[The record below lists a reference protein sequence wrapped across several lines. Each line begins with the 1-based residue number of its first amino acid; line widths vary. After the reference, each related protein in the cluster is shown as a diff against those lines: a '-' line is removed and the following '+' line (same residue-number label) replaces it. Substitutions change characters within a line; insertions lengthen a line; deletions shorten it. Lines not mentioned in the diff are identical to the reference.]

1 MECYTINIT
10 TKNFNRTQCIG
21 LAFTGTLRIAF
32 VTGTVL
38 LNLWGLPQLSPA
50 ILMWWNQSRM
60 LRTDELPWLHQIPKD
75 SAKWASVVR
84 SSVLYDV
91 PSPRLNAFA
100 VGNHR
105 EGGIAVTNEM
115 LRTLSCREIRAFLVH
130 KMTHFSTM
138 KFLSCRYQVLLES
151 WFTGWLGWELPW
163 FYSVY
168 FLLAVLTDS
177 SIAMV
182 VAADGGS
189 MTLSTTPSRTLTHQE
204 FQADFGGWSACRI
217 TLKR

>member
-1 MECYTINIT
+1 MNFTCWIASNLNEETILREKAAKTHQLWNA
-10 TKNFNRTQCIG
+10 TQSILQLGTSTG
-21 LAFTGTLRIAF
+21 LSLLGWLLRTLRIAF

-38 LNLWGLPQLSPA
+38 LNLWDLPQLSPA

-84 SSVLYDV
+84 SSALYYV

-130 KMTHFSTM
+130 KMT
-138 KFLSCRYQVLLES
+138 Q
-151 WFTGWLGWELPW
+151 
-163 FYSVY
+163 
-168 FLLAVLTDS
+168 S
-177 SIAMV
+177 SAQWSFCH
-182 VAADGGS
+182 AAIKY
-189 MTLSTTPSRTLTHQE
+189 
-204 FQADFGGWSACRI
+204 C
-217 TLKR
+217 